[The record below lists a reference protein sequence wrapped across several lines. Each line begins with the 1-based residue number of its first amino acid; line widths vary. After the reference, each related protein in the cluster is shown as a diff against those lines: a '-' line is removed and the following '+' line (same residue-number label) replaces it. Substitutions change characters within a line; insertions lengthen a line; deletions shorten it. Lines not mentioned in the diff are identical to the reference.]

1 MMKSTFIASC
11 ISAMAISAS
20 LDSALGDFK
29 DGIKSLQAEQ
39 SATDDLQMDII
50 SLLVNKI
57 QQLEDKIDSDIGTLE
72 DQQAGVYGML
82 AGLNGKVSSLEGQ
95 RITGDYFHT
104 NEAALVLAAETDV
117 LLHTFTVPS
126 GEVLDF
132 MANFTS
138 HEASANNATSL
149 YLY

>member
-1 MMKSTFIASC
+1 
-11 ISAMAISAS
+11 
-20 LDSALGDFK
+20 
-29 DGIKSLQAEQ
+29 
-39 SATDDLQMDII
+39 MDMIN
-50 SLLVNKI
+50 LLVSEI
-57 QQLEDKIDSDIGTLE
+57 QQLKDKIDSDIGTLE

-104 NEAALVLAAETDV
+104 NEAALVIAAATDV
-117 LLHTFTVPS
+117 LLDTFTVPS

-138 HEASANNATSL
+138 HEAGANNATAL